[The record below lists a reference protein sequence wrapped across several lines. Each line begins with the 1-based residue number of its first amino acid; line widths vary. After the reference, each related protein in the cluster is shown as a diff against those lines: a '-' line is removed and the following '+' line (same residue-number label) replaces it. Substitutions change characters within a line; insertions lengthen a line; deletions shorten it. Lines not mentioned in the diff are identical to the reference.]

1 MMVLTQTRASDE
13 CSRLPSILDSMAS
26 HCDAVEKPDATTA
39 GDLAFLRALYAID
52 LRESFSLEGSDIL
65 AHMMRQFEGH

>member
-52 LRESFSLEGSDIL
+52 LRESLSLEGSDIR